1 MQFRGSVRSLVA
13 FTKSQKWYNQSCF
26 ITSPF
31 HCLPCQRL
39 YSYRY
44 ISAVLVKYT
53 INVQCN
59 MRNNAYLAHEVLV
72 IRNVKLSNQSLDG
85 ADVQLTLQQQSTVF
99 ASSLFVY

>member
-1 MQFRGSVRSLVA
+1 
-13 FTKSQKWYNQSCF
+13 
-26 ITSPF
+26 
-31 HCLPCQRL
+31 
-39 YSYRY
+39 
-44 ISAVLVKYT
+44 
-53 INVQCN
+53 